1 MARGPENRTFARE
14 VTGTVV
20 QLSGVIGGLVGLL
33 RFDPVL
39 AIVGGAVWLGGAW
52 IRNTG
57 KKEQYA

>member
-39 AIVGGAVWLGGAW
+39 AIVGCAVWFGGAW

-57 KKEQYA
+57 KKGQYA